1 MRVYEYLNIL
11 IFARMTIRNFIMMQN
26 NTEEYNRTS
35 IDILGL
41 KKLKGYCLEND
52 YTLKTFINEAINEKL
67 EREARQKQTCLS

>member
-1 MRVYEYLNIL
+1 
-11 IFARMTIRNFIMMQN
+11 MMQN

-67 EREARQKQTCLS
+67 EREARQKQTHLS